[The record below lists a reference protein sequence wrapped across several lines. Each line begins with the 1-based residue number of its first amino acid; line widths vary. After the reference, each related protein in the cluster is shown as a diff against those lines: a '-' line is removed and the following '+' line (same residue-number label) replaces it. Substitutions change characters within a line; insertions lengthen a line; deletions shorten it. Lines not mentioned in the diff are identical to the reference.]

1 MTPTLGGRKWRFRAA
16 ILAFTL
22 LSVLSTIWASQAE
35 SAPETRASSKSGV
48 TNIQLL
54 GVNDFHGNLE
64 PIANPTYRTP
74 TDTEGNPT
82 NVEGLITC
90 KGAAA
95 GGAAYLDAYLDRN
108 AARDP
113 DGTIRVHAGDMVGG
127 SPLISSYFH
136 DEPTIEAT
144 NLLQFDV
151 GTLGNHEFDEG
162 GQEMLRLIK
171 GGQRKDGLQ
180 FKEDASGQPVNT
192 SDPKFS
198 GADYPYI
205 SANVVY
211 ADSGKNVLKPYTIVK
226 RDGVKTGFIGVTTEE
241 TPDIVVPD
249 AVAPFEFLDISDTV
263 NRYAAE
269 LQKRGVETIV
279 VLAHAGGTQTS
290 ATEATGEIIS
300 ETAEMSDAV
309 DVVVAGHSHS
319 YLNTTV
325 DDKLVVEGF
334 SLGTA
339 FDTVSLTVDRKTGDV
354 IESSAKVV
362 PSCNEGIQPDPETA
376 ALVAKY
382 DEQIT
387 PIESR
392 VVGAAATNITR
403 DDSATAGESALG
415 DVIADAQRTYA
426 GTQIAFTNSGGIRAD
441 IQSGPVTY
449 GELFSVQPFDN
460 QVVKMN
466 LTGDQIYRLLEQQW
480 QPQANGSVNVR
491 ILQVSGLKFAYD
503 ESKPIGQR
511 VTSVTL
517 VDETPNGTPIDRND
531 TKTTY
536 TVAANSF
543 IATGGDGFT
552 VFDEARAT
560 QQTLGGELDPL
571 EAYFGSQQQVG
582 IPEDFGQRITK
593 QG

>member
-1 MTPTLGGRKWRFRAA
+1 MTRTLGGRKWRFRAA

-48 TNIQLL
+48 AKIQLL

-64 PIANPTYRTP
+64 PIANPTYSIP
-74 TDTEGNPT
+74 TGNVAQKIAC
-82 NVEGLITC
+82 NR
-90 KGAAA
+90 AAA

-108 AARDP
+108 ATRDP

-162 GQEMLRLIK
+162 GQEMLRLIN
-171 GGQRKDGLQ
+171 GGQRNDGLQ
-180 FKEDASGQPVNT
+180 FKEDANGQLVNT
-192 SDPKFS
+192 SDPNFS

-211 ADSGKNVLKPYTIVK
+211 ADSGKNVLPPYEIVE
-226 RDGVKTGFIGVTTEE
+226 RNGVKVGFIGVTTEE

-249 AVAPFEFLDISDTV
+249 AVAPFEFLDISETV
-263 NRYAAE
+263 DRYAKE
-269 LQKRGVETIV
+269 LQEQGVETIV
-279 VLAHAGGTQTS
+279 VLAHAGGFQTT
-290 ATEATGEIIS
+290 AKQATGEILS
-300 ETAEMSDAV
+300 ETAEMKNKTV
-309 DVVVAGHSHS
+309 DVIIAGHSHS
-319 YLNTTV
+319 YLDTTV
-325 DDKLVVEGF
+325 NGKLIVEGF

-339 FDTVSLTVDRKTGDV
+339 FDRVSLTVERKTGDV

-362 PSCNEGIQPDPETA
+362 PTCNKGIRPDPETA

-392 VVGAAATNITR
+392 VVGAAATDITR
-403 DDSATAGESALG
+403 DDPTKTGESALG
-415 DVIADAQRTYA
+415 DVIADAQRTFA
-426 GTQIAFTNSGGIRAD
+426 STEIAFMNPGGIRAD
-441 IQSGPVTY
+441 IQSGEVTY
-449 GELFSVQPFDN
+449 GDLFAVQPFDN
-460 QVVKMN
+460 QLVKMD

-480 QPQANGSVNVR
+480 QPQADGSVRAR

-503 ESKPIGQR
+503 DSKPIGQR
-511 VTSVTL
+511 VTSVTI
-517 VDETPNGTPIDRND
+517 NGAQLDRS
-531 TKTTY
+531 KTY

-552 VFDEARAT
+552 VFDEARVNQKT
-560 QQTLGGELDPL
+560 IGGELDAL
-571 EAYFGSQQQVG
+571 EAYFGSQQEVG

-593 QG
+593 LEG